1 MFVIYHDISKTL
13 DVLVHLLYRLSIPH
27 KNRTFQPTSGLT
39 RIVMWSPPPTFFC
52 IFLQLNLNNFF
63 VLKDTGA
70 FYISKCRYI
79 KYLSNKIKL
88 TSMGIRVWVLNIQN
102 PKNRIFFR
110 KFLNSNLNNFFVL
123 TDRRTFYIQK
133 CRYYRYL
140 SNKKD
145 LISMGCWVWVL
156 WATKIRKI

>member
-1 MFVIYHDISKTL
+1 
-13 DVLVHLLYRLSIPH
+13 
-27 KNRTFQPTSGLT
+27 
-39 RIVMWSPPPTFFC
+39 
-52 IFLQLNLNNFF
+52 
-63 VLKDTGA
+63 
-70 FYISKCRYI
+70 
-79 KYLSNKIKL
+79 
-88 TSMGIRVWVLNIQN
+88 MGIRVWVLNIQN

-110 KFLNSNLNNFFVL
+110 KILNSNLNNFFVL

-133 CRYYRYL
+133 CKYYRYL